1 MRRGDYKHWDS
12 RWLRENLLIFIFI
25 FLMAFKKI
33 ISIKFERKVVEII
46 SDSSDVCQTD
56 FLLSKIIVV
65 LVLRSPCYPH
75 LSSANW
81 NKTNIKTKEAIAQ
94 KAQFDQWATII
105 MSNTCIYITFA
116 ASLSLYSKHIFLSFS
131 LNWGKINAKSKNCS
145 LYV

>member
-12 RWLRENLLIFIFI
+12 RWSRENLLIFIFI

-75 LSSANW
+75 LSSAN
-81 NKTNIKTKEAIAQ
+81 
-94 KAQFDQWATII
+94 
-105 MSNTCIYITFA
+105 C
-116 ASLSLYSKHIFLSFS
+116 
-131 LNWGKINAKSKNCS
+131 
-145 LYV
+145 